1 MPVYEANPCIWIRR
15 IIFII
20 VYFAQPKSADFNR
33 RPTTLQPSD
42 TAYPRF
48 KSRPTAAEL
57 ERFYTPT
64 EHEQQFCDQAT
75 RSVATRLGF
84 VILLKTFQRLG
95 YFVPSCEVPAVIVE
109 HIASA
114 TGENSDR
121 VTLQR
126 YDASQARRK
135 HLGAVREFLD
145 VKPLDKA
152 GKALLEQAFS
162 AAALTREDVADIVNV
177 GIEVLVHDRY
187 ELPAFDTLV
196 RQARARR
203 AGINQDLFAKVHRA
217 LDKAGTAFID
227 ALFVVGKDTRRV
239 SPWNDLK
246 QDTARPTVYGARE
259 LLARYDDLNAL
270 ARYSFV
276 LASIPVVK
284 VAQWALEGNSLDAAS
299 MADLAPSKRYALALA
314 LIRRRRAQVIDDL
327 CEIFCKQ
334 MGLVAKSAEE
344 ALQQY
349 IIDNQTKTD
358 EIVRRFAALEAVL
371 RSNTPAAEQLRA
383 VQRNVTAR
391 PDLCEFSRLHA
402 EYGGKNECRFM
413 AKFFK
418 NRRSELLHILSRLQ
432 FVSTSQDTS
441 FERSLALMLDQRD
454 QRDEWIELTAR
465 GARVGAVA
473 SLSLQDLAWVPEK
486 WWRLVTGEG
495 RRQAPKRL
503 HRRQFEISVCVQM
516 VRELKSGDLCVVGA
530 DMYSDCRD
538 EMVPL
543 NECERTRAGYG
554 EEVGLPVDGDAFVA
568 HVRQF
573 LAQAATT
580 ADDAYP
586 ANPFF
591 KIVDGRP
598 RLGRHATR
606 TTPEGFAALDEAVK
620 RKLDIRNLSLLDVL
634 VDTSRW
640 INWDRHFS
648 PLSGH
653 QGKLRERSRR
663 KILTTFAYG
672 TGLGP
677 TQTAKNIAGTSAR
690 QISFVDQR
698 QVTTEKLEAALCD
711 VINAYNQFD
720 LPRFWGDTRHASAD
734 GTQWNLYENN
744 LLSERHIRY
753 GGYGGIAY
761 YHVSDTYIALFSH
774 FIPCGVW
781 EAVYILDGLTKNK
794 SDIQPDILHG
804 DTQAQSAP
812 VYGLAFLLGTRLMP
826 RIRNWKDLKWFR
838 PTPEVVY
845 RHIDALFTKEPVDW
859 DLIACHLP
867 DMLQVAQS
875 IRAGRI
881 SPSTI
886 LRKLG
891 TSSRKNKLYFAF
903 RELGRVVRTT
913 FLLEYIGDEDLRR
926 IIQAAQNKC
935 EGFNKFAQWAY
946 FGADTIAE
954 NVRDDQVKI
963 IKYNH
968 LIANLVIFHNCHTIT
983 LALKDLEAK
992 GWELTPEL
1000 IAMFSPFRTH
1010 HLNRFG
1016 QYDLQERDPDPV
1028 DYSIR
1033 LNVGTR

>member
-1 MPVYEANPCIWIRR
+1 M
-15 IIFII
+15 
-20 VYFAQPKSADFNR
+20 
-33 RPTTLQPSD
+33 QPSD

-57 ERFYTPT
+57 ERLYTPS
-64 EHEQQFCDQAT
+64 EHEQQLCNQAT
-75 RSVATRLGF
+75 RSAATRLGF
-84 VILLKTFQRLG
+84 VLLLKTFQRLG
-95 YFVPSCEVPAVIVE
+95 YFVPSRDVPAAIVE
-109 HIASA
+109 HIAAA
-114 TGENSDR
+114 TGESSDR
-121 VTLQR
+121 AALQR

-135 HLGAVREFLD
+135 HLAAVREFLD
-145 VKPLDKA
+145 VKPLDAA
-152 GKALLEQAFS
+152 GKALLEQAFND
-162 AAALTREDVADIVNV
+162 AALTREDVADIINV
-177 GIEVLVHDRY
+177 GIEVLVRHRY

-203 AGINQDLFAKVHRA
+203 AATNQDLFAQVHGA
-217 LDKAGTAFID
+217 LDKVGGAFID
-227 ALFVVGKDTRRV
+227 ALFVVGDDARRV
-239 SPWNDLK
+239 SPWNDIK
-246 QDTARPTVYGARE
+246 QDTARPTVYGVRE
-259 LLARYDDLNAL
+259 LLARYDDLTDR
-270 ARYSFV
+270 ARFSFV
-276 LASIPVVK
+276 LAPIPVVK
-284 VAQWALEGNSLDAAS
+284 VAQWALEGSRLDAAS
-299 MADLAPSKRYALALA
+299 MADLAPPKRYALALA
-314 LIRRRRAQVIDDL
+314 VIRRRCAQVIDDL

-334 MGLVAKSAEE
+334 MGLVGHAAEE

-371 RSNTPAAEQLRA
+371 KSNTSAAEQLLA

-402 EYGGKNECRFM
+402 ESGGRNECRFM

-418 NRRSELLHILSRLQ
+418 NRRSELLHILSRLE

-441 FERSLALMLDQRD
+441 FERCLALMLEQRD
-454 QRDEWIELTAR
+454 RRGEWIELAAR
-465 GARVGAVA
+465 DAKAGAAA
-473 SLSLQDLAWVPEK
+473 SLSQQDIAWVPEK

-495 RRQAPKRL
+495 GRQASARL

-516 VRELKSGDLCVVGA
+516 VRELKSGDLCVVGG
-530 DMYSDCRD
+530 DTYSDCRD

-543 NECERTRAGYG
+543 DECERTRAAYG

-568 HVRQF
+568 HVRNL
-573 LAQAATT
+573 LAEAATK
-580 ADDAYP
+580 ADDAYL

-598 RLGRHATR
+598 RLGRHAKR
-606 TTPEGFAALDEAVK
+606 TIPEGFAALDEAVK
-620 RKLDIRNLSLLDVL
+620 RKLDTRNLSLLDVMA
-634 VDTSRW
+634 DTSRW

-653 QGKLRERSRR
+653 QGKLREQSRR

-677 TQTAKNIAGTSAR
+677 TQTARNIAGTSAR

-720 LPRFWGDTRHASAD
+720 LPRFWGDTRHAAAD

-781 EAVYILDGLTKNK
+781 EAVYILDGLTKNQ

-838 PTPEVVY
+838 PSPDDVY
-845 RHIDALFTKEPVDW
+845 QHIDSLFTKEPVDW

-891 TSSRKNKLYFAF
+891 TASRKNKLYFAF

-935 EGFNKFAQWAY
+935 EGFNRFAQWAY

-954 NVRDDQVKI
+954 NVRDDQLKI

-983 LALKDLEAK
+983 LALKDLEAQ
-992 GWELTPEL
+992 GSALTPEL
-1000 IAMFSPFRTH
+1000 ISMFSPFRTH

-1016 QYDLQERDPDPV
+1016 QYDLQDREPDPV
-1028 DYSIR
+1028 DYGIR
-1033 LNVGTR
+1033 FSTGTG